1 MKFLACLVSA
11 LIISLGLW
19 AQAKPLSK
27 NATKP
32 PVAKPKATTAAKP
45 KTSTKGKTATKSK
58 KSNSSK
64 LNTSGDMEF
73 EELICYEDGPC
84 TFTIVRKDTLVYDV
98 NAAGKQYDL
107 LIIPNKFD
115 GAALADFNWK
125 MIGGDN
131 KSGHVVIST
140 QAINN
145 ARKYMM
151 MLPGGELK
159 LADASSFWLTNI
171 NFKEIAKGETS
182 MSIDDGIAETFKSPP
197 ADAVSTDIIY
207 KGRPLNIEGF
217 ALENKPEGQTGRKE
231 IWVMNVSNNLLLIKL
246 DNVSWSI
253 KLKEV
258 RMKL

>member
-1 MKFLACLVSA
+1 MKFLLSLCCTLM
-11 LIISLGLW
+11 ISVGLL
-19 AQAKPLSK
+19 AQAKPLAKS
-27 NATKP
+27 A
-32 PVAKPKATTAAKP
+32 AKPAPKPKTTTTAKP
-45 KTSTKGKTATKSK
+45 KTSTKSKTAPKSK

-84 TFTIVRKDTLVYDV
+84 TFTIVRKDTLVYEV

-125 MIGGDN
+125 TIGSEN
-131 KSGHVVIST
+131 KSGHVVINST
-140 QAINN
+140 GINT
-145 ARKYMM
+145 ARKYMF

-159 LADASSFWLTNI
+159 LSDASSFWMSNQ
-171 NFKEIAKGETS
+171 NFKEVAKGETT
-182 MSIDDGIAETFKSPP
+182 MIIDDAQMETFKSPP
-197 ADAVSTDIIY
+197 ADAVSTDINY
-207 KGRPLNIEGF
+207 KGRPLSIEGF
-217 ALENKPEGQTGRKE
+217 ALQNKNEGEPGRKE
-231 IWVMNVSNNLLLIKL
+231 IWVMNVSNNLLVIKI
-246 DNVSWSI
+246 DNVNWSM